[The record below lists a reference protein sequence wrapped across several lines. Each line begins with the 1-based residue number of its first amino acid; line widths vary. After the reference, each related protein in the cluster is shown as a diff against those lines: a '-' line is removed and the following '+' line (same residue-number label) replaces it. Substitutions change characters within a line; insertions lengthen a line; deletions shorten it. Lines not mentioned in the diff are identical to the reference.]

1 MYLIIYQSVDQ
12 MINALGSKAF
22 SFWGFT
28 FLAPIPLSFLG
39 TDSNGVRQSSC
50 SLQSFSGVC
59 WKLI

>member
-1 MYLIIYQSVDQ
+1 MIYQSVDQ
-12 MINALGSKAF
+12 LIYALGSKAF

>member
-1 MYLIIYQSVDQ
+1 MLFFNKFRGNQFQ

-28 FLAPIPLSFLG
+28 FLAHTFKFLG

-59 WKLI
+59 